1 MPDPKPTPR
10 PRAPTSAIATMLATA
25 LLTVA
30 NAAHA
35 EIDPIVMF
43 DGFDGCAPVQR
54 EIGSEGGT
62 LRLCGAELV
71 IPPDAVA
78 APVLFGIERLEDP
91 GAAPFD
97 MEFAG
102 PAFRFTP
109 PDPGLQQQASVR
121 VPRAD
126 ARIGGL
132 AYFFPD
138 EAQYILIEACQVSA
152 GGVQQFSGALGDFAA
167 LRYLGDLPE
176 STQSLGDGTIQT
188 MTGTVEADFDIDAP
202 GNNHA
207 IYQDREDGSRLVTIA
222 SMIEGDQFEYV
233 RFDLVVD
240 FAAGTGELVQI
251 SRLGSI
257 GGSYIVDLMGTATIT
272 FGDLSDGRIRADI
285 EATLA
290 SGPEQIPFH
299 ATIDAA
305 AERYIFPPSLQCP
318 GGDFPPEG

>member
-1 MPDPKPTPR
+1 MPDLSPVVVPR
-10 PRAPTSAIATMLATA
+10 SPGLKAIAAVAITA
-25 LLTVA
+25 LALA
-30 NAAHA
+30 AAAHA
-35 EIDPIVMF
+35 EVDPIVMF

-54 EIGSEGGT
+54 EIGPEGGS

-71 IPPDAVA
+71 VPQDALA
-78 APVLFGIERLEDP
+78 APTMFGIERLAEP
-91 GAAPFD
+91 GIAPFD
-97 MEFAG
+97 MAFAG
-102 PAFRFTP
+102 SAFRFTP
-109 PDPGLQQQASVR
+109 ADPGLQAPASVR

-126 ARIGGL
+126 ASIGGL
-132 AYFFPD
+132 AVHPAHETRYV
-138 EAQYILIEACQVSA
+138 LIEACGVSA
-152 GGVQQFSGALGDFAA
+152 GGLQQYTSVLGDYAA
-167 LRYLGDLPE
+167 VRYLGDLPP
-176 STQSLGDGTIQT
+176 STQGLGDGTIQT
-188 MTGTVEADFDIDAP
+188 LTGTVPANFDIDAP

-207 IYQDREDGSRLVTIA
+207 IYQDQEDGRRQITIV

-240 FAAGTGELVQI
+240 FAAGDGDLVQI

-257 GGSYIVDLMGTATIT
+257 GGSYIIDLIGSASIA
-272 FGDLSDGRIRADI
+272 FGDLSDGRIRATID
-285 EATLA
+285 ATLE

>member
-1 MPDPKPTPR
+1 MPIHRRHPANR
-10 PRAPTSAIATMLATA
+10 NAAAACAIALLATA
-25 LLTVA
+25 TIA
-30 NAAHA
+30 RA
-35 EIDPIVMF
+35 EVDPTVMF

-54 EIGSEGGT
+54 EIGSEGGM

-78 APVLFGIERLEDP
+78 GSTLFGIEHLEDP
-91 GAAPFD
+91 AAPPFD

-109 PDPGLQQQASVR
+109 LDPGLQQQASVR

-126 ARIGGL
+126 ARTGGL

-138 EAQYILIEACQVSA
+138 DAQYILIEACQVST
-152 GGVQQFSGALGDFAA
+152 GGVQQFSGLLGDFAA
-167 LRYLGDLPE
+167 VRYLGDLPGN
-176 STQSLGDGTIQT
+176 TQGLGDGSIQT
-188 MTGTVEADFDIDAP
+188 TTGPLEVDFDIDAP

-222 SMIEGDQFEYV
+222 SMTEGDQFEYV
-233 RFDLVVD
+233 RFDLVID
-240 FAAGTGELVQI
+240 FAAGEGELVQI

-272 FGDLSDGRIRADI
+272 FGDLSDGRIRAEV

-305 AERYIFPPSLQCP
+305 AERYIVPPSLQCP
-318 GGDFPPEG
+318 GGDFPPGG

>member
-1 MPDPKPTPR
+1 
-10 PRAPTSAIATMLATA
+10 
-25 LLTVA
+25 
-30 NAAHA
+30 
-35 EIDPIVMF
+35 MF

-54 EIGSEGGT
+54 EIGSEGGS

-71 IPPDAVA
+71 VPPDAVA
-78 APVLFGIERLEDP
+78 APTVFGIERLAEP
-91 GAAPFD
+91 GVAPFD

-109 PDPGLQQQASVR
+109 VDPALQRAASVR

-132 AYFFPD
+132 AVHPVH
-138 EAQYILIEACQVSA
+138 EARYVLIEACGVSA
-152 GGVQQFSGALGDFAA
+152 GGLQQYSTSLGEFAA
-167 LRYLGDLPE
+167 VRYLGDLPA
-176 STQSLGDGTIQT
+176 STQGLGDGTIQT
-188 MTGTVEADFDIDAP
+188 LTGTIEADFDLDAP

-207 IYQDREDGSRLVTIA
+207 IYQDQEDGRRQVTII
-222 SMIEGDQFEYV
+222 SMLEGDQFEYV
-233 RFDLVVD
+233 RFDLAVD
-240 FAAGTGELVQI
+240 FAAGNGELVQI

-257 GGSYIVDLMGTATIT
+257 GGSYIVDLIGSASIT
-272 FGDLSDGRIRADI
+272 FGDLSDGRIRATVD
-285 EATLA
+285 ATLE

>member
-1 MPDPKPTPR
+1 MPDQKPTTR
-10 PRAPTSAIATMLATA
+10 PRAPIHAIAAMLATA

-54 EIGSEGGT
+54 AIGPEGGT

-78 APVLFGIERLEDP
+78 EPTLFGIERLEDP

-109 PDPGLQQQASVR
+109 LDPGLQQQASVR

-138 EAQYILIEACQVSA
+138 DAQYILIEACQVSA
-152 GGVQQFSGALGDFAA
+152 GGVQQFSGLLGDFAA
-167 LRYLGDLPE
+167 LRYLGELPE
-176 STQSLGDGTIQT
+176 NTQGLGDGTIQT
-188 MTGTVEADFDIDAP
+188 TTGTLEANFDIDAP

-207 IYQDREDGSRLVTIA
+207 IYQDLEDGRRMVTIA

-233 RFDLVVD
+233 RFDLIVD
-240 FAAGTGELVQI
+240 FTAGSGELVQI

-257 GGSYIVDLMGTATIT
+257 GGSYIVDLMGTATMT
-272 FGDLSDGRIRADI
+272 FGDLSDGRIRAEV

>member
-1 MPDPKPTPR
+1 VPDLPPLVFPR
-10 PRAPTSAIATMLATA
+10 SPALKTLAIAALTLAG
-25 LLTVA
+25 
-30 NAAHA
+30 AAHA
-35 EIDPIVMF
+35 EVDPIVMF

-54 EIGSEGGT
+54 EIGSEGGS

-71 IPPDAVA
+71 VPPDAVA
-78 APVLFGIERLEDP
+78 APTVFGIERLAEP
-91 GAAPFD
+91 GTAPFD

-102 PAFRFTP
+102 PAFRLTP
-109 PDPGLQQQASVR
+109 VDPGLQLPASVR

-132 AYFFPD
+132 AVHPVHVARYV
-138 EAQYILIEACQVSA
+138 LIEACGVSA
-152 GGVQQFSGALGDFAA
+152 GGLQQYSTSLGEFAA
-167 LRYLGDLPE
+167 VRYLGDLPA
-176 STQSLGDGTIQT
+176 STQGLGDGTIQT
-188 MTGTVEADFDIDAP
+188 LTGTIEADFDLDAP

-207 IYQDREDGSRLVTIA
+207 IYQDQEDGRRQVTII
-222 SMIEGDQFEYV
+222 SMLEGDQFEYV
-233 RFDLVVD
+233 RFDLAVD
-240 FAAGTGELVQI
+240 FAAGNGELVQI

-257 GGSYIVDLMGTATIT
+257 GGSYIVDLIGSASIT
-272 FGDLSDGRIRADI
+272 FGDLSDGRIRATVD
-285 EATLA
+285 ATLE